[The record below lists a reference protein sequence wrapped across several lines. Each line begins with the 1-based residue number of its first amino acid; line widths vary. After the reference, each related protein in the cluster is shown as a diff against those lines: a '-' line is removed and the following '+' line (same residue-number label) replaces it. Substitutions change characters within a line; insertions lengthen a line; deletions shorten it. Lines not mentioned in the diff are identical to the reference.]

1 MTFHQ
6 FLLALKGRLWVFLS
20 LLAVT
25 VLAAIVVTILMPKT
39 YDATVSV
46 LVDNRDEQVI
56 TANQMP
62 ARAQMGYM
70 QTQVDIIQ
78 SQRVARQVVKDL
90 RLAESDAVVA
100 DWRKHG
106 GKGTPEDWIAQGI
119 LTKLKV
125 EVSQSSVIGITYS
138 ASNSKFATD
147 VANAFAKA
155 YMDTTLNLRV
165 EPAKQASAW
174 FDEQLK
180 GLRSSLEEAQAKL
193 AAFQREKGILIV
205 DERMDIETGRLAEL
219 SSQALQ
225 ATSTSYDNAS
235 RFNQSRSRAADTLP
249 EVIANPLVTTL
260 KTELLRAESKLQ
272 ELSTRVGPN
281 HPQYIQQQSEVE
293 ALRSRVNSESGK
305 VAGGLATATSQAR
318 AREAA
323 LKADLAAQRKKV
335 ADLRDARAES
345 QILVR
350 DVDTAQ
356 KAYEAALARYH
367 VNKIEGGAR
376 STNVTI
382 LNQAV
387 EPTFPSKPRVP
398 LNIALGFFVGT
409 LLGLA
414 AIFLLE
420 IIDRRVRSDPDLDG
434 VMLGMDVPLLGSLQ
448 TWHPS
453 RMLGGDDAPRA
464 LPSPA

>member
-1 MTFHQ
+1 
-6 FLLALKGRLWVFLS
+6 
-20 LLAVT
+20 
-25 VLAAIVVTILMPKT
+25 
-39 YDATVSV
+39 
-46 LVDNRDEQVI
+46 VD
-56 TANQMP
+56 
-62 ARAQMGYM
+62 
-70 QTQVDIIQ
+70 
-78 SQRVARQVVKDL
+78 
-90 RLAESDAVVA
+90 
-100 DWRKHG
+100 
-106 GKGTPEDWIAQGI
+106 
-119 LTKLKV
+119 
-125 EVSQSSVIGITYS
+125 VSQSSVIGISYS
-138 ASNSKFATD
+138 ASQSKFAAD
-147 VANAFAKA
+147 VANSFAKA
-155 YMDTTLNLRV
+155 YVNTTLTLRT
-165 EPAKQASAW
+165 EPAKQASTW

-180 GLRSSLEEAQAKL
+180 GLRADLENAQAKL
-193 AAFQREKGILIV
+193 AAFQREKGILIA

-293 ALRSRVNSESGK
+293 ALRSRVNAESSK
-305 VAGGLATATSQAR
+305 VAGGLATATAQAR
-318 AREAA
+318 AREGA
-323 LKADLAAQRKKV
+323 LKADLERQRKRV

-345 QILVR
+345 QILQR
-350 DVDTAQ
+350 DVETAQ

-376 STNVTI
+376 NTNVTV
-382 LNQAV
+382 LNPAI
-387 EPTFPSKPRVP
+387 EPTFPSKPRVS
-398 LNIALGFFVGT
+398 LNIALGLFVGT

-420 IIDRRVRSDPDLDG
+420 ILDRRVRSDPDLDG
-434 VMLGMDVPLLGSLQ
+434 VMLGMDVPMLGTLH
-448 TWHPS
+448 TWQPS
-453 RMLGGDDAPRA
+453 RMLGGEDAPRA